1 MKPTHLI
8 LSGIFT
14 LVLLGAMIVAT
25 EPKEILLWPNG
36 APGSEEKTDP
46 EKMRVTDQGDIV
58 LSSVH
63 KPSITPYIPTAQQS
77 TGVAVIVIP
86 GGGHSEIWISHE
98 GYNPARWL
106 MEHGIAAFVLKY
118 RLAKEKGSTYTVD
131 KNELADVQRAIR
143 LVRNRATE
151 WHIDTSKIGAIGFSA
166 GGELAGLSAM
176 RFSQSDKNAVDP
188 VDRESDRPN
197 FQGLIYPGNLNR
209 LEITKASP
217 PAFIAGGYQDRP
229 DISEGIAQ
237 LYLKFKQA
245 KVPAELH
252 IYANVGHGFG
262 IRDSNK
268 GAVSQ
273 WPEEFRLWLAD
284 MKFLKEDPGKGKQ

>member
-217 PAFIAGGYQDRP
+217 PAFTKRSVGILSSITPSKLGTACNTVMLLSSSTSLSSSTALAVVASAIHIVAPASRLIQVSSHH
-229 DISEGIAQ
+229 ISNETE
-237 LYLKFKQA
+237 K
-245 KVPAELH
+245 P
-252 IYANVGHGFG
+252 
-262 IRDSNK
+262 
-268 GAVSQ
+268 
-273 WPEEFRLWLAD
+273 W
-284 MKFLKEDPGKGKQ
+284 